1 MTGNTPNQIA
11 NQRAME
17 QSAIYPYLPT
27 NLAKQGFNK
36 GKNIIGGLFNNS
48 ANANQLNQA
57 QRQALASGN
66 LDAAL
71 AARGPVNRFN
81 KGGIANIKRK
91 VL

>member
-11 NQRAME
+11 NTKAM
-17 QSAIYPYLPT
+17 QNSAINPYLPST
-27 NLAKQGFNK
+27 LAKK
-36 GKNIIGGLFNNS
+36 GMNAGANVIGGLFNN
-48 ANANQLNQA
+48 ALNANKLNQA

-71 AARGPVNRFN
+71 AARGTQRF
-81 KGGIANIKRK
+81 KDGGIANIKRK

>member
-1 MTGNTPNQIA
+1 MNA
-11 NQRAME
+11 
-17 QSAIYPYLPT
+17 
-27 NLAKQGFNK
+27 
-36 GKNIIGGLFNNS
+36 GKNVIGGLFNN
-48 ANANQLNQA
+48 ALNANKLNQA

-71 AARGPVNRFN
+71 AARGTQRFN